1 MQNSSMKTK
10 EVKFYLKNKK
20 NGWGSIVGIFNFGY
34 VEDGQY
40 RFYQHRVGEDIPL
53 ECWDKEEQRVKKSSI
68 PDYARINKKLNN
80 LETEIIEKYDE
91 MVKNKMEVNPISLRA
106 YFKNTTDNQRNDV
119 DSKPKGKTNL
129 IGFAKWYKD
138 TCEKN
143 YKTTRHYGTT
153 INVLDKFSKSKKT
166 KLFFDDID
174 MTFYRNFVKY
184 LEGENLRINTI
195 GGHLKNLKVFLRQS
209 FNQKIHENK
218 IFEHR
223 DFKVLQEDVDSI
235 YLTKEEL
242 GKIYRLDLSDNK
254 TLEQTRDA
262 FVLGA
267 FTGLRFS
274 DIQNLKPENIGI
286 DGIIKTT
293 AIKTKKQVCIPIG
306 NVTKLILKK
315 YFPQLPRIYSNQ
327 KFNDY
332 LKIIAEQAGLLD
344 EVTIT
349 HSNGGV
355 HTPYKYKKCELVSTH
370 TARRSF
376 ATNMMLEGVPIG
388 QIMMITGHKTQE
400 SFFKYIKI
408 RPNDNASKLKDH
420 PFFNYSIEVEPKNE
434 LQKDGEEKSNKKKSS
449 NRSKKN
455 DKN

>member
-1 MQNSSMKTK
+1 MKTK

-40 RFYQHRVGEDIPL
+40 RFYQHRVGEDIPI

-91 MVKNKMEVNPISLRA
+91 MVKNKLEVNPISLRA
-106 YFKNTTDNQRNDV
+106 YIKNTTDHQRNDV
-119 DSKPKGKTNL
+119 DSKPKGKTTL
-129 IGFAKWYKD
+129 IGFAKSYKD

-153 INVLDKFSKSKKT
+153 INVLDKYSKSRKT

-209 FNQKIHENK
+209 FNQKIHDNK

-267 FTGLRFS
+267 FTGL
-274 DIQNLKPENIGI
+274 
-286 DGIIKTT
+286 
-293 AIKTKKQVCIPIG
+293 
-306 NVTKLILKK
+306 
-315 YFPQLPRIYSNQ
+315 
-327 KFNDY
+327 
-332 LKIIAEQAGLLD
+332 
-344 EVTIT
+344 
-349 HSNGGV
+349 
-355 HTPYKYKKCELVSTH
+355 
-370 TARRSF
+370 
-376 ATNMMLEGVPIG
+376 
-388 QIMMITGHKTQE
+388 
-400 SFFKYIKI
+400 YI
-408 RPNDNASKLKDH
+408 
-420 PFFNYSIEVEPKNE
+420 SIEKYTIISVN
-434 LQKDGEEKSNKKKSS
+434 
-449 NRSKKN
+449 
-455 DKN
+455 